1 MFSECQPKRRQ
12 HANLRRSLYKI
23 RSAHSQVSAEA
34 VGIANL
40 SQPSFMKNQ
49 SHKIMITG
57 VPIIGFAMSPFTINA
72 MTENERHET
81 LHKGEVVTIEAY
93 GQPID
98 LLYIN
103 LQDLRTMRE
112 YLNKMTLAVG
122 DDFSTARDY
131 AQRASNWSNTL
142 LKNKKAFI
150 IPGYQKGVVVQY
162 DNTQRAIALK
172 TDGKL
177 LWVDRDYIN
186 PGPVQAIH
194 IHHHHY

>member
-1 MFSECQPKRRQ
+1 
-12 HANLRRSLYKI
+12 
-23 RSAHSQVSAEA
+23 
-34 VGIANL
+34 
-40 SQPSFMKNQ
+40 
-49 SHKIMITG
+49 MITG
-57 VPIIGFAMSPFTINA
+57 VTIIGFAMSPFTINA

-103 LQDLRTMRE
+103 LQDLRTMQE

-131 AQRASNWSNTL
+131 ARRASNWSNTL

-150 IPGYQKGVVVQY
+150 IPEYQKGVVVQY

-186 PGPVQAIH
+186 PGPVQAMH